1 MQKVNFDYEI
11 SIIDDASTDRT
22 QEILRSFETKQRN
35 KFRLLLREKNLG
47 GSKNFVEMVK
57 ACRGDYI
64 ALLDGDD
71 YWTSPDKLQKQVDFL
86 EMHPECAICFHRF
99 TWLDYDRG
107 RESDMVP
114 SGQKAVYYLEDL
126 LEFSFPFLTSFLMFR
141 RNSVDEFPAWFHDS
155 GFGDWALG
163 ILAARNVALKR
174 RVIFEQEGRY
184 PAFSAGT
191 ARDLF
196 EVLKSLNNAG
206 AYTLSNILKIIKRD
220 TFSQYRRPIA
230 HFTT

>member
-1 MQKVNFDYEI
+1 MIGQTVSHYKI
-11 SIIDDASTDRT
+11 T
-22 QEILRSFETKQRN
+22 
-35 KFRLLLREKNLG
+35 EKLG
-47 GSKNFVEMVK
+47 GGGMGVVYK
-57 ACRGDYI
+57 A
-64 ALLDGDD
+64 
-71 YWTSPDKLQKQVDFL
+71 
-86 EMHPECAICFHRF
+86 
-99 TWLDYDRG
+99 
-107 RESDMVP
+107 
-114 SGQKAVYYLEDL
+114 ED
-126 LEFSFPFLTSFLMFR
+126 TR
-141 RNSVDEFPAWFHDS
+141 
-155 GFGDWALG
+155 LG
-163 ILAARNVALKR
+163 RNVALKR